1 MIGNLYNHGFEIPF
15 NDPELPQWADGHL
28 DKFCDLFWH
37 ETWKNGDEAIA
48 SLEIDMLA
56 DRYAYIKEG
65 MALRAFQ
72 IYKLYE
78 NLGYK
83 TFKQYCV
90 KSLKK
95 SVYYV
100 KQVIKAAQISW
111 DLILQGF
118 TELPD
123 NVSQAIRLASSVTQV
138 SEEAD
143 ETTSCWQE
151 VLDKAKH
158 QSKPITANYI
168 ETTITGETVNPLATA
183 KLPRDVWDKLR
194 DQAKRQ
200 GVKPEKLL
208 EEIVG
213 NYLDPKQEPDPETE
227 TVDEPESKSN
237 KKGLTSK
244 APEIQAWEKDLQ
256 DLVQERFTNEP
267 NDRTT
272 ADNSTFTR
280 AKKEKKKQKNKTHPP
295 EQCDRASPHQS
306 AELIGDIIFSN

>member
-28 DKFCDLFWH
+28 DKFCDLFWN
-37 ETWKNGDEAIA
+37 ETWKNGDDAIA

-72 IYKLYE
+72 IYKLYQ

-90 KSLKK
+90 KCLKK

-100 KQVIKAAQISW
+100 KRVIKAAQISW
-111 DLILQGF
+111 SLMLEGF

-123 NVSQAIRLASSVTQV
+123 NVSQATRLATSVSQV
-138 SEEAD
+138 SEETD
-143 ETTSCWQE
+143 ETMSCWQE
-151 VLDKAKH
+151 VLDKAKD

-168 ETTITGETVNPLATA
+168 ETTITGETTPLLATA

-194 DQAKRQ
+194 ALAKQQ

-213 NYLDPKQEPDPETE
+213 NYLHPKQEPDPETE
-227 TVDEPESKSN
+227 TVDEPESKN
-237 KKGLTSK
+237 NEKGLTSK
-244 APEIQAWEKDLQ
+244 TPDIKAWEKDLQ

-267 NDRTT
+267 NYQTT

-280 AKKEKKKQKNKTHPP
+280 TKKQKKKQKNKTPPP
-295 EQCDRASPHQS
+295 EWIWQ
-306 AELIGDIIFSN
+306 